1 MKNAILLVAGGTGT
15 RMESHIP
22 KQFLELNGKPILQRT
37 LDVIHAFDPSLH
49 IIVVM
54 HHHFIDYW
62 NDLCRTLKIDIPHT
76 IVAGGT
82 ERFHSVKNGLAFL
95 PEDIALVA
103 VHDAVRPLVNNKTLR
118 NCFEG
123 ALAYGSAV
131 PTIPLSDSIR
141 EVRQGQSK
149 HVDRSLY
156 QLVQTPQC
164 FSRDLLQQAYGQ
176 VYNPLFT
183 DDASVVESIGHS
195 IHLVP
200 GNAEN
205 IKITTPADLLFAG
218 LFFPK
223 NQ

>member
-15 RMESHIP
+15 RMESHVP

-37 LDVIHAFDPSLH
+37 LEVVYGYDPSLH

-62 NDLCRTLKIDIPHT
+62 NDLCRTLKIEIAHT
-76 IVAGGT
+76 VVAGGA
-82 ERFHSVKNGLAFL
+82 ERFHSVKNGLAAL
-95 PEDIALVA
+95 PEDIGVVA
-103 VHDAVRPLVNNKTLR
+103 VHDAVRPLVNHQTLHH
-118 NCFEG
+118 CFNG
-123 ALAYGSAV
+123 AQEHGSAV
-131 PTIPLSDSIR
+131 PTLPLSDSIR
-141 EVRQGQSK
+141 EVRLGQSK

-156 QLVQTPQC
+156 RLVQTPQC

-176 VYNPLFT
+176 DYNPQFT

-205 IKITTPADLLFAG
+205 IKITTPTDLLFAC

-223 NQ
+223 NE